1 MGRRMTAPCYR
12 CPNRHEGCHSE
23 CEDYKAFGAERER
36 LRQAR
41 ALEGDFWGFARAG
54 KKRRERALKN
64 ERRKK

>member
-1 MGRRMTAPCYR
+1 MAQGRDAPCR
-12 CPNRHEGCHSE
+12 DCKKRHMGCHSE
-23 CEDYKAFGAERER
+23 CEDYKAFGEERER

-64 ERRKK
+64 ERTT